1 MLKILLFSLFLACST
16 TQEEPSPNKP
26 YLDGMT
32 TQLLNSKLDSYVKWS
47 QELRNVNG
55 FVPLC
60 DSVLFSSLSL
70 TGGSK
75 VSIKPAEMGGRW
87 FRRTEKEC
95 YVNGNI
101 HFKAPGSDSDISK
114 DMYAGILWGMLESY
128 RLKVEPR
135 HNIVKR
141 LERTIAYGKSKNWV
155 MGRGP
160 LGETFLTPPLR
171 RDLADLLYKWGGKNH
186 RVMRAYPHVWDSGR
200 DGYPAHL
207 QMVRILAR
215 KYMDGKIPS
224 GALDRIKEHYKRAP
238 YNALYSFMYHCF
250 TDKDFTEPAK
260 LLLDKKMFPS
270 GRLPEDQDRCSNYLW
285 ERDKGTGD
293 YEACRSFKGRSHDG
307 VDYIFVAG
315 LILKELGE
323 L

>member
-1 MLKILLFSLFLACST
+1 MPA
-16 TQEEPSPNKP
+16 TQEP
-26 YLDGMT
+26 
-32 TQLLNSKLDSYVKWS
+32 QLAPETRELLKSKLDSYVKWS
-47 QELRNVNG
+47 AELRNEHG

-60 DSVLFSSLSL
+60 DSVLFSSLSM

-75 VSIKPAEMGGRW
+75 VAIKHAESAGRW
-87 FRRTEKEC
+87 WRRTEKEC
-95 YVNGNI
+95 YNNETI
-101 HFKAPGSDSDISK
+101 NFKSPGSNSDVSK
-114 DMYAGILWGMLESY
+114 DMFVGVLWGMLESH

-160 LGETFLTPPLR
+160 VSETFLTPPLR

-186 RVMRAYPHVWDSGR
+186 RVMRAYPHIWDSGR

-215 KYMDGKIPS
+215 KYIDGKIPRA
-224 GALDRIKEHYKRAP
+224 ALERIKEHYARAP
-238 YNALYSFMYHCF
+238 YNAFYSFMYHCF

-260 LLLDKKMFPS
+260 LLLDRNLFPWA
-270 GRLPEDQDRCSNYLW
+270 RLPEQRADRCSNYLW
-285 ERDKGTGD
+285 ERDRGTGD
-293 YEACRSFKGRSHDG
+293 YEPCNQFKARAHDG

-323 L
+323 LNDI